1 MEVIENVKSKNMWP
15 TTTYTFTVNNIDN
28 EQIRNEIL
36 DREQKGLGFQFDS
49 IQGGGWQSNKDLLS
63 WPGPRPWAQTWGP
76 DSSEFRPEFRDLKKS
91 LVIGVNEILSQIYV
105 DNSTIRMINSWAN
118 ISRKGEC
125 TMPHIHEEASW
136 SCVYYVTPTEDANLY
151 LKDPRL
157 LEYMDKSHHYLKQ
170 PYTNV
175 IRKRPFNE
183 GEAILFPSWLEHG
196 VGAGT
201 KEMTRISI
209 SCNFLIEV

>member
-1 MEVIENVKSKNMWP
+1 MEVIENVKSKDMWP

-28 EQIRNEIL
+28 EQIKNRIIE
-36 DREQKGLGFQFDS
+36 REQKGLGFHFDS
-49 IQGGGWQSNKDLLS
+49 IQGGGWQSNKDLL
-63 WPGPRPWAQTWGP
+63 
-76 DSSEFRPEFRDLKKS
+76 DFEFSYLRKS
-91 LVIGVNEILSQIYV
+91 LLIGVNEILGQIYV
-105 DNSTIRMINSWAN
+105 DNASIKMINSWAN

-136 SCVYYVTPTEDANLY
+136 SCVYYVTPTENANLY

-201 KEMTRISI
+201 KDAIRISI
-209 SCNFLIEV
+209 SCNFLIEG

>member
-1 MEVIENVKSKNMWP
+1 MKIIDNVKSKNMWP
-15 TTTYTFTVNNIDN
+15 TNTYTFTVNNIDN
-28 EQIRNEIL
+28 EQIKNRVIE
-36 DREQKGLGFQFDS
+36 REQKGLGFRFDP
-49 IQGGGWQSNKDLLS
+49 IQGGGWQSNKDLL
-63 WPGPRPWAQTWGP
+63 
-76 DSSEFRPEFRDLKKS
+76 DSEFSYLRKS
-91 LVIGVNEILSQIYV
+91 LIIGVNEILSQIYV
-105 DNSTIRMINSWAN
+105 DDASIKMINSWAN

-157 LEYMDKSHHYLKQ
+157 LEQMDKSHHFLKQ
-170 PYTNV
+170 PYANT

-196 VGAGT
+196 VGAGI
-201 KEMTRISI
+201 KDAIRISI
-209 SCNFLIEV
+209 ACNFLIEG

>member
-28 EQIRNEIL
+28 IQIKNEIL
-36 DREQKGLGFQFDS
+36 EREQKGLGFKFDS
-49 IQGGGWQSNKDLLS
+49 IQGGGWQSNKDLLH
-63 WPGPRPWAQTWGP
+63 
-76 DSSEFRPEFRDLKKS
+76 SEFRPEFRDLKKS
-91 LVIGVNEILSQIYV
+91 LVIGVNKILSQSYV
-105 DNSTIRMINSWAN
+105 DNASIKMINSWAN

-151 LKDPRL
+151 FKDPRL

-170 PYTNV
+170 PYANV

-196 VGAGT
+196 VGAAT

-209 SCNFLIEV
+209 TCNFLIEG

>member
-1 MEVIENVKSKNMWP
+1 MEIIENVKSKNMWP

-28 EQIRNEIL
+28 EYIKNKVLE
-36 DREQKGLGFQFDS
+36 REQKGLGFRFDP
-49 IQGGGWQSNKDLLS
+49 IQGGGWQSNKDLL
-63 WPGPRPWAQTWGP
+63 
-76 DSSEFRPEFRDLKKS
+76 DYEFSFLKKS
-91 LVIGVNEILSQIYV
+91 LLMGINEILSQIYV
-105 DNSTIRMINSWAN
+105 DDASIKMINSWAN

-125 TMPHIHEEASW
+125 TMPHIHEESSW

-170 PYTNV
+170 PYANV
-175 IRKRPFNE
+175 VRKRPFDA
-183 GEAILFPSWLEHG
+183 GEAILIPSWLEHG

-201 KEMTRISI
+201 KDSIRISI
-209 SCNFLIEV
+209 ASNFLIER

>member
-1 MEVIENVKSKNMWP
+1 MKVIENVKSRYMWP

-28 EQIRNEIL
+28 EQIKNKIL
-36 DREQKGLGFQFDS
+36 EREQKGLGFRFDS
-49 IQGGGWQSNKDLLS
+49 IQGSGWQSNKDLL
-63 WPGPRPWAQTWGP
+63 
-76 DSSEFRPEFRDLKKS
+76 DSEFPDLKKS
-91 LVIGVNEILSQIYV
+91 LLIGVNEILGQIYV
-105 DNSTIRMINSWAN
+105 DNASIRMINSWAN

-125 TMPHIHEEASW
+125 TLPHIHEEASW

-201 KEMTRISI
+201 KDAIRISI
-209 SCNFLIEV
+209 ACNFLIEGGNE

>member
-28 EQIRNEIL
+28 IQIKNEIL
-36 DREQKGLGFQFDS
+36 DREQKGLGFKFDS
-49 IQGGGWQSNKDLLS
+49 IQGGGWQSNKDLL
-63 WPGPRPWAQTWGP
+63 
-76 DSSEFRPEFRDLKKS
+76 DSELPDLKKS
-91 LVIGVNEILSQIYV
+91 LLIGVNEILGQIYV
-105 DNSTIRMINSWAN
+105 DNASIRMINSWAN
-118 ISRKGEC
+118 ISRKGEY
-125 TMPHIHEEASW
+125 TLPHIHEEASW

-170 PYTNV
+170 PYANV
-175 IRKRPFNE
+175 IRKRPFDA

-201 KEMTRISI
+201 KDALRISI
-209 SCNFLIEV
+209 ACNFLIEG

>member
-1 MEVIENVKSKNMWP
+1 MKIIDNVKSNNMWP

-28 EQIRNEIL
+28 EHIKNKVLE
-36 DREQKGLGFQFDS
+36 REQKGLGFRFDPM
-49 IQGGGWQSNKDLLS
+49 QGGGWQSNKDLL
-63 WPGPRPWAQTWGP
+63 
-76 DSSEFRPEFRDLKKS
+76 DLEFYYLRKS
-91 LVIGVNEILSQIYV
+91 LLIGVNDILGEIYV
-105 DNSTIRMINSWAN
+105 DDASIKMINSWAN

-125 TMPHIHEEASW
+125 TMPHIHEESSW
-136 SCVYYVTPTEDANLY
+136 SCVYYVTPTEGANLY

-170 PYTNV
+170 PYSNV
-175 IRKRPFNE
+175 IRKRPFGV

-201 KEMTRISI
+201 KEAIRISI
-209 SCNFLIEV
+209 ASNFLIER

>member
-28 EQIRNEIL
+28 EQIKNKIIEK
-36 DREQKGLGFQFDS
+36 EQKGLGFRFDP
-49 IQGGGWQSNKDLLS
+49 IQGGGWQSNKDLL
-63 WPGPRPWAQTWGP
+63 
-76 DSSEFRPEFRDLKKS
+76 DLEFRPEFRDLKKS
-91 LVIGVNEILSQIYV
+91 LLIGINKILGQFYV
-105 DNSTIRMINSWAN
+105 DDSTIRMINSWAN

-136 SCVYYVTPTEDANLY
+136 SCVYYVTPTEGANLY

-157 LEYMDKSHHYLKQ
+157 LEKMDKSHHYLKQ
-170 PYTNV
+170 PYANV

-201 KEMTRISI
+201 KDATRISI
-209 SCNFLIEV
+209 ACNFLIEG

>member
-1 MEVIENVKSKNMWP
+1 MKVIENVKSRYMWP

-28 EQIRNEIL
+28 EQIKNKIL
-36 DREQKGLGFQFDS
+36 EREQKGLGFRFDS
-49 IQGGGWQSNKDLLS
+49 IQGSGWQSNKDLL
-63 WPGPRPWAQTWGP
+63 
-76 DSSEFRPEFRDLKKS
+76 DSEFPDLKKS
-91 LVIGVNEILSQIYV
+91 LLIGVNEILSQIYV

-125 TMPHIHEEASW
+125 TMPHIHEEANW

-170 PYTNV
+170 PYANV

-183 GEAILFPSWLEHG
+183 GEAIIFPSWLEHG

-201 KEMTRISI
+201 KDAIRISI
-209 SCNFLIEV
+209 ASNFLIEV

>member
-1 MEVIENVKSKNMWP
+1 MKIIENVKSNNMWP

-28 EQIRNEIL
+28 ERIKNKIIE
-36 DREQKGLGFQFDS
+36 REQKGLGFRFDP
-49 IQGGGWQSNKDLLS
+49 IQGGGWQSNKDLL
-63 WPGPRPWAQTWGP
+63 
-76 DSSEFRPEFRDLKKS
+76 DLEFYYLRKS
-91 LVIGVNEILSQIYV
+91 LLIGINDILGEIYV
-105 DNSTIRMINSWAN
+105 DDASIKMINSWAN

-125 TMPHIHEEASW
+125 TMPHIHEESSW
-136 SCVYYVTPTEDANLY
+136 SCVYYVTPTEGANLY

-170 PYTNV
+170 PYANI
-175 IRKRPFNE
+175 IRKRPFGV

-201 KEMTRISI
+201 KEAIRISI
-209 SCNFLIEV
+209 ASNFLIER

>member
-1 MEVIENVKSKNMWP
+1 MKIIDNVKSNNMWP

-28 EQIRNEIL
+28 ERIKNKIIE
-36 DREQKGLGFQFDS
+36 REQKGLGFRFDS
-49 IQGGGWQSNKDLLS
+49 MQGGGWQSNKDLL
-63 WPGPRPWAQTWGP
+63 
-76 DSSEFRPEFRDLKKS
+76 DLEFYYLRKS
-91 LVIGVNEILSQIYV
+91 LLIGVNDILGEIYV
-105 DNSTIRMINSWAN
+105 DDASIKMINSWAN

-125 TMPHIHEEASW
+125 TMPHIHEESNW

-170 PYTNV
+170 PYTNI
-175 IRKRPFNE
+175 IRKRPFDA
-183 GEAILFPSWLEHG
+183 GEAILIPSWLEHG

-201 KEMTRISI
+201 KDAVRISI
-209 SCNFLIEV
+209 ACNFLIEG

>member
-1 MEVIENVKSKNMWP
+1 MEIIENVKSKDMWP

-28 EQIRNEIL
+28 EQIKNKIIEK
-36 DREQKGLGFQFDS
+36 EQKGLGFRFDP
-49 IQGGGWQSNKDLLS
+49 IQGGGWQSNKDLL
-63 WPGPRPWAQTWGP
+63 
-76 DSSEFRPEFRDLKKS
+76 DLEFRPEFRDLKKS
-91 LVIGVNEILSQIYV
+91 LLIGINKILGQLYV
-105 DNSTIRMINSWAN
+105 DDSTIRMINSWAN

-170 PYTNV
+170 PYANV

-183 GEAILFPSWLEHG
+183 GEAIIFPSWLEHG

-201 KEMTRISI
+201 KDAIRISI
-209 SCNFLIEV
+209 ACNFLIEG

>member
-28 EQIRNEIL
+28 EQIKNKIIEK
-36 DREQKGLGFQFDS
+36 EQKGLGFRFDP
-49 IQGGGWQSNKDLLS
+49 IQGGGWQSNKDLL
-63 WPGPRPWAQTWGP
+63 
-76 DSSEFRPEFRDLKKS
+76 DLEFRPEFRDLKKS
-91 LVIGVNEILSQIYV
+91 LLIGINKILGQFYV
-105 DNSTIRMINSWAN
+105 DDSTIRMINSWAN

-201 KEMTRISI
+201 KDAIRISI
-209 SCNFLIEV
+209 ACNFLIEG

>member
-1 MEVIENVKSKNMWP
+1 MKIIDNVKSNNMWP

-28 EQIRNEIL
+28 ERIKNKIIE
-36 DREQKGLGFQFDS
+36 REQKGLGFYFDP
-49 IQGGGWQSNKDLLS
+49 IQGGGWQSNKDLL
-63 WPGPRPWAQTWGP
+63 
-76 DSSEFRPEFRDLKKS
+76 DLEFYYLRKS
-91 LVIGVNEILSQIYV
+91 LLIGINDILGEIYV
-105 DNSTIRMINSWAN
+105 DDASIKMINSWAN

-157 LEYMDKSHHYLKQ
+157 LEYMDKSHHFLKQ
-170 PYTNV
+170 PYANV
-175 IRKRPFNE
+175 IRKRPFGV

-196 VGAGT
+196 VGVGT
-201 KEMTRISI
+201 KDAIRISI
-209 SCNFLIEV
+209 ACNFLIER

>member
-1 MEVIENVKSKNMWP
+1 MEIIENVKSNDMWP

-28 EQIRNEIL
+28 EHIKNKIL
-36 DREQKGLGFQFDS
+36 EKEQKGLGFRFDP
-49 IQGGGWQSNKDLLS
+49 IQGGGWQSNKDLL
-63 WPGPRPWAQTWGP
+63 
-76 DSSEFRPEFRDLKKS
+76 DYEFSYLKKS
-91 LVIGVNEILSQIYV
+91 LLVGVNEILSQIYV
-105 DNSTIRMINSWAN
+105 DDASIKMINSWAN
-118 ISRKGEC
+118 ISRKGES
-125 TMPHIHEEASW
+125 TMPHIHEEANW

-157 LEYMDKSHHYLKQ
+157 LEQMDKSHHFLKQ
-170 PYTNV
+170 PYANV

-201 KEMTRISI
+201 KDAIRISI
-209 SCNFLIEV
+209 ASNFLIEG

>member
-1 MEVIENVKSKNMWP
+1 MKVIENVKSRYMWP

-28 EQIRNEIL
+28 EQIKNRVIE
-36 DREQKGLGFQFDS
+36 REQKGLGFRFDS
-49 IQGGGWQSNKDLLS
+49 IQGSGWQSNKDLL
-63 WPGPRPWAQTWGP
+63 
-76 DSSEFRPEFRDLKKS
+76 DSEFPDLKKS
-91 LVIGVNEILSQIYV
+91 LLIGVNEILGQIYV
-105 DNSTIRMINSWAN
+105 DNASIRMINSWAN
-118 ISRKGEC
+118 ISRKGEY
-125 TMPHIHEEASW
+125 TLPHIHEEASW

-201 KEMTRISI
+201 KDAIRISI
-209 SCNFLIEV
+209 ACNFLIEG

>member
-1 MEVIENVKSKNMWP
+1 MKVIENVKSRYMWP

-28 EQIRNEIL
+28 EQIKNKIL
-36 DREQKGLGFQFDS
+36 EREQKGLGFRFDS
-49 IQGGGWQSNKDLLS
+49 IQGSGWQSNKDLL
-63 WPGPRPWAQTWGP
+63 
-76 DSSEFRPEFRDLKKS
+76 DSEFPDLKKS
-91 LVIGVNEILSQIYV
+91 LLIGVNEILGQIYV
-105 DNSTIRMINSWAN
+105 DNASIRMINSWAN
-118 ISRKGEC
+118 ISRKGEY
-125 TMPHIHEEASW
+125 TLPHIHEEASW

-170 PYTNV
+170 PYANV

-183 GEAILFPSWLEHG
+183 GEAIIFPSWLEHG

-201 KEMTRISI
+201 KDAIRISI
-209 SCNFLIEV
+209 ACNFLIEG